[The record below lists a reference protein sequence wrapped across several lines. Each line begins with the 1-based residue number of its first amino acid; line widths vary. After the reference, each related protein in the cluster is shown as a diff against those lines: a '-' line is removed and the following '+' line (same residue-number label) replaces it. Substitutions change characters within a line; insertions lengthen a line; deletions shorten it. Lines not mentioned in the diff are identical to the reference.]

1 MTFREIAI
9 RNVRRRAGDYTAFLL
24 AAAFSAMVFFVF
36 VSLYYHPQFRE
47 LSTASSRLT
56 GLFMFSAVLVGLFT
70 VLFVWYS
77 GALFFSRRQRE
88 VGTYL
93 LLGMRHR
100 DIGRILYTESL
111 LIGAIATLLGM
122 SAGLLLRRL
131 FLLLLVRMV
140 GLPIEL
146 EIQVTPLPFLVTG
159 GAFVLLF
166 AIGGL
171 APIIRVYRVDLVAL
185 FASQKKRDEEPKHA
199 PARLMLGML
208 FIGAG
213 YYGALRP
220 LLESVHISTML
231 QILGVT
237 ILGTFLAFGAGS
249 YLMLRA
255 IKRRVATRHNPERLA
270 ALGQLLFR
278 IRKNAKFL
286 ALVAVLNAV
295 AITSVGTF
303 ITLRTERSLML
314 DSVAQSQHYDFSFLV
329 DSEEQFDE
337 IVALAVEAEPDQLRE
352 AVVIDAL
359 VLDERVTYGTVGGI
373 RSFVTDSVY
382 DKLQEVRGLPEQE
395 PLSPGEVRLVAQT
408 GAAPAVVLDRDL
420 VLNGEPLGLTITQY
434 VPMYMF
440 SWGRFPAYT
449 AVITDADY
457 ARLRDRFDAPSE
469 SAAIEQLGI
478 INVAEPEQALD
489 LFLILQQAL
498 PEESE
503 IGGFVPSLAIVN
515 ALTGVLLF
523 TGGFI
528 GIMLILSNGSVIFF
542 RQLMEATESVHR
554 FRLLTQLG
562 FSEAAVRRTI
572 LRGQITVFGWPYLVG
587 FVHSLVALVF
597 LSRLIEISTIGA
609 HLAISGIY
617 AVVYAAYLLVNARTY
632 ERIVLAKVFGKRSR
646 RRGRSVLRR
655 ERAHTPVLV
664 E

>member
-237 ILGTFLAFGAGS
+237 ILGTFLAFGGGS
-249 YLMLRA
+249 YLMLQA
-255 IKRRVATRHNPERLA
+255 MKRRATTRHNPERLA

-373 RSFVTDSVY
+373 RSFVTERVY

-617 AVVYAAYLLVNARTY
+617 AVVYAGYLLVNARTY
-632 ERIVLAKVFGKRSR
+632 ERIVLAEVVGKRSR

>member
-56 GLFMFSAVLVGLFT
+56 VLFMFSAVLVGLFT

-122 SAGLLLRRL
+122 SAGLVLRRL
-131 FLLLLVRMV
+131 FLFLLVRMV

-171 APIIRVYRVDLVAL
+171 APIMRVYRVDLVAL

-220 LLESVHISTML
+220 LLERVHISTML

-237 ILGTFLAFGAGS
+237 ILGTFLAFGGGS

-255 IKRRVATRHNPERLA
+255 IKRRAATRHNPERLA

-329 DSEEQFDE
+329 DSEEKFDE
-337 IVALAVEAEPDQLRE
+337 IVALAVEAEPDQIRE
-352 AVVIDAL
+352 AVAIDAL

-373 RSFVTDSVY
+373 RSFVTERVY

-498 PEESE
+498 PEES
-503 IGGFVPSLAIVN
+503 
-515 ALTGVLLF
+515 
-523 TGGFI
+523 
-528 GIMLILSNGSVIFF
+528 
-542 RQLMEATESVHR
+542 
-554 FRLLTQLG
+554 
-562 FSEAAVRRTI
+562 
-572 LRGQITVFGWPYLVG
+572 
-587 FVHSLVALVF
+587 
-597 LSRLIEISTIGA
+597 
-609 HLAISGIY
+609 
-617 AVVYAAYLLVNARTY
+617 
-632 ERIVLAKVFGKRSR
+632 
-646 RRGRSVLRR
+646 
-655 ERAHTPVLV
+655 
-664 E
+664 